1 MAFESGF
8 AEVEIKVDTFSFAFF
23 PADVVCNCLLK
34 EEKKSSSSQHL
45 QLFRTA
51 RLANRAHAVS
61 FIKRRKSM

>member
-34 EEKKSSSSQHL
+34 EEKKRSSS
-45 QLFRTA
+45 
-51 RLANRAHAVS
+51 
-61 FIKRRKSM
+61 